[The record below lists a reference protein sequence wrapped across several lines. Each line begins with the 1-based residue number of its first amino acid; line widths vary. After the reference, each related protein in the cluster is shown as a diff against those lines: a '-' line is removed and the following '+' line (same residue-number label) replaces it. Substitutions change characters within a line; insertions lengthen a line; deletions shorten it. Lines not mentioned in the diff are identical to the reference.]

1 MKNDEF
7 MYLNGSQ
14 IFDQNFL
21 IDFEQQLIQNTLSF
35 EGYTG
40 AYNSKIS
47 AIERRT
53 QTQTSTTNDDYV
65 K

>member
-1 MKNDEF
+1 
-7 MYLNGSQ
+7 MYLNGTQ

-21 IDFEQQLIQNTLSF
+21 IDFDHNLIQNTVSF

-40 AYNSKIS
+40 AYNSKIFT
-47 AIERRT
+47 IEQRAQKQIST
-53 QTQTSTTNDDYV
+53 QNDHCF